1 MVDVRVLFWSITN
14 KIYWEKILPITLL
27 IMKIS
32 LPFYVMLI
40 LHLVISS
47 LISTHAPNC
56 TIIIPSTVNATYNS
70 IHHIDIGQQTAWTLD
85 LLLHL
90 NTTQPSSSSLSTAA
104 NAPWYKSSSTLSSKF
119 SDSWKYYYF
128 KKYSS
133 STQCPSSLL
142 WSHCTDQ
149 PATKAPSLIDEE
161 CTNMN
166 IEQFVLKWRRYIE
179 HNKKHN
185 MNYRTGNWQ

>member
-1 MVDVRVLFWSITN
+1 MFFLAKQIPASNGNHQD
-14 KIYWEKILPITLL
+14 
-27 IMKIS
+27 
-32 LPFYVMLI
+32 LPFPPHLFQPASQLSI
-40 LHLVISS
+40 LAPTFYPATIITISA

-56 TIIIPSTVNATYNS
+56 TSIPSTVNATYNS

-104 NAPWYKSSSTLSSKF
+104 NAPWYKSSSTFSSKF

-142 WSHCTDQ
+142 WTHCTDE
-149 PATKAPSLIDEE
+149 PAMKAPSLIDDE
-161 CTNMN
+161 CMNMN
-166 IEQFVLKWRRYIE
+166 IEQF
-179 HNKKHN
+179 
-185 MNYRTGNWQ
+185 